1 MSSNEFTDLG
11 WLDLDECIQKEAHG
25 CDENSVCTNT
35 AGSFTCDK
43 CKDGFSR
50 DKTKCS
56 REYW

>member
-1 MSSNEFTDLG
+1 MNSRIWDD
-11 WLDLDECIQKEAHG
+11 LDLDECIQKEAHG

-50 DKTKCS
+50 DETKCS
-56 REYW
+56 REY